1 MSEEIKNKKIAS
13 GNLPLVALKEV
24 VIFPNIV
31 TSFFVGRGK
40 SLNAIN
46 QVVKNNNLILVTA
59 QNNSEIENPNSDD
72 LYKTGT
78 LVEILQFLMFP
89 ETTKILVKGIDR
101 VKISNIDSKE
111 GFFKADYKVI
121 KEKNKFKNNE
131 ALEDLRFPMLEL
143 FNKYANVNKKIP
155 QGIVNSLQKINSITT
170 LIDNIITHLPI
181 KIDEKQKVLEEAD
194 ILKRIAYLNSLI
206 EIEID
211 LLDMEKK
218 LREQVKKQMEKNQ
231 KDYYLNE
238 QLKAIQKE
246 LNVID
251 NGKDETDTLKDKVNV
266 LKANAYVKDKLM
278 VEIKKMS
285 AMSPISAEA
294 SVLRNYIETLL
305 SLPWGK
311 EAKANINL
319 EKAEAILDKE
329 HYGLTKVKERIIEY
343 LAVLH
348 RSKSLKGP
356 ILCLIGPPG
365 VGKTSLA
372 QSIAKA
378 SGRSLVRIS
387 LGGLKDE
394 SEIRGHRRTYIGA
407 MPGKIIN
414 ALRKVKV
421 NNPLILLDEVDK
433 ISSDYR
439 GDPAS
444 ALLEVL
450 DPEQN
455 SSFVDHYVEL
465 EYDLSKIMFIAT
477 ANSYSMHEALLD
489 RMEIIDI
496 SGYSEEEKIEI
507 AKNHLLEKNI
517 KNMALNKNE
526 FEVDDD
532 VITTLIRNY
541 TRESGVR
548 QLDREI
554 ANLARKAV
562 KEILI
567 NKVKKVHITKNNL
580 SKYAG
585 IIKFNTGVIEHNNR
599 IGVVTGLAW
608 TRVGGDTLYVEA
620 VKTPGKGQMKITG
633 KLGDVMKESVQ
644 AAYSLIYSNFAK
656 FGIEESIFKKNDI
669 HIHVPEGAIPK
680 DGPSAGIAM
689 VTAIASLL
697 SNTPVRHDVAMTGEI
712 TLRGKVLPI
721 GGLKEKLLAA
731 LRFGIKE
738 AIIPK
743 DNEKDLADL
752 PSIVIENLKI
762 TPVSAIEEVLN
773 VALVKS

>member
-1 MSEEIKNKKIAS
+1 MSEENNTKKATT

-24 VIFPNIV
+24 VIFPNII

-40 SLNAIN
+40 SLSAIN
-46 QVVKNNNLILVTA
+46 QVVQNSNLILVTA
-59 QNNSEIENPNSDD
+59 QNNSEIEDPDSDD

-101 VKISNIDSKE
+101 VKISNINSKE
-111 GFFKADYKVI
+111 GFFKADYKII

-131 ALEDLRFPMLEL
+131 ALEDLKFPMLEL

-155 QGIVNSLQKINSITT
+155 QGIINSLQKINNITT

-206 EIEID
+206 EVEID

-251 NGKDETDTLKDKVNV
+251 NGKDEADVLKEKVNA
-266 LKANAYVKDKLM
+266 LKASNYVKDKLLL
-278 VEIKKMS
+278 EIKKMS
-285 AMSPISAEA
+285 SMSPISAEA
-294 SVLRNYIETLL
+294 SVLRNYIETVL

-311 EAKANINL
+311 EAKVNINL
-319 EKAEAILDKE
+319 AKAEGILDKD

-348 RSKSLKGP
+348 RSRSLKGP

-394 SEIRGHRRTYIGA
+394 SEIRGHRKTYIGA

-421 NNPLILLDEVDK
+421 NNPVILLDEVDK
-433 ISSDYR
+433 MSSDFR

-455 SSFVDHYVEL
+455 STFVDHYVEL
-465 EYDLSKIMFIAT
+465 EYDLSKVMFIAT
-477 ANSYSMHEALLD
+477 ANSYNMHEALLD
-489 RMEIIDI
+489 RMEVIDI
-496 SGYSEEEKIEI
+496 SGYSEEEKQEI
-507 AKNHLLEKNI
+507 AKTHLLEKNI
-517 KNMALNKNE
+517 KNMSLKENE
-526 FEVDDD
+526 FTVDDD
-532 VITTLIRNY
+532 VFTILIRNY

-562 KEILI
+562 KEILTK
-567 NKVKKVHITKNNL
+567 KVKRVHITKDNL
-580 SKYAG
+580 SQYAG
-585 IIKFNTGVIEHNNR
+585 VLKFNTGIIEHKNR
-599 IGVVTGLAW
+599 IGIVTGLAW

-620 VKTPGKGQMKITG
+620 VRTPGKGQIKITG

-644 AAYSLIYSNFAK
+644 AAYSLIYANFRK
-656 FGIEESIFKKNDI
+656 FGIEENVFKKNDI

-689 VTAIASLL
+689 VTAISSLL

-752 PSIVIENLKI
+752 PTVVIKNLKI
-762 TPVSAIEEVLN
+762 TPVSAIEEVLDI
-773 VALVKS
+773 ALVKK